1 MLYWIYEQFRS
12 LEGQLGGKLTN
23 VFQYQTFR
31 SMAACLLAF
40 VITLLLGDRI
50 IRKLISLKI
59 GQPVR
64 TKEEVNQLYE
74 LHGKKAGT
82 PTMGGIL
89 IIGSLVLAALVCS
102 RWNNPL
108 LWLVL
113 YVTVALGALGFVD
126 DYLKVA
132 KKNSKGVNAKG
143 KLVVQWAVGL
153 TAGYWLYLMPGQE
166 EYFHQLQLPFL
177 KKELFEI
184 KDMGWFTVL
193 FFAVV
198 IVGCSNAVNLTDG
211 LDGLASGCAVS
222 AGLAYGVFCYVTGN
236 KDLARY
242 LLIEH
247 NAYAGELV
255 PVALGLVGACIGFL
269 WFNCFPARV
278 FMGDTGSMGIGGC
291 IAATAICCKQE
302 VVLLIVGGVFVMEAM
317 SVMLQIS
324 WFKITRKI
332 YGEPRRLFRMTPIH
346 HHFELKGWKESQ
358 VIVRFW
364 ILSIVCALI
373 GVATLKLR

>member
-1 MLYWIYEQFRS
+1 M
-12 LEGQLGGKLTN
+12 
-23 VFQYQTFR
+23 
-31 SMAACLLAF
+31 
-40 VITLLLGDRI
+40 
-50 IRKLISLKI
+50 KI

-89 IIGSLVLAALVCS
+89 IIGSLVIAALCCS

-126 DYLKVA
+126 DYMKVS
-132 KKNSKGVNAKG
+132 KKNSKGVNARG
-143 KLVVQWAVGL
+143 KLIVQWAVGL
-153 TAGYWLYLMPGQE
+153 TAGYWLYQMPGQE
-166 EYFHQLQLPFL
+166 DYFRQLQLPFF

-184 KDMGWFTVL
+184 KDMGWLTVL

-236 KDLARY
+236 KDLAKY

-247 NAYAGELV
+247 NSFAGELV

-278 FMGDTGSMGIGGC
+278 FMGDTGSMAIGGC

-302 VVLLIVGGVFVMEAM
+302 VVLLIVGGVFVMEAT

-324 WFKITRKI
+324 WFKISRKI